1 VVDTPQT
8 AEYCTEYLKE
18 KGLFKELLVLQN
30 VPERQIDARVA
41 KDIKGLGHLVYD
53 VIEISR
59 THVNLERAIRYFLFD
74 KVVCDDF
81 DTAVK
86 VQALGVR
93 DIVTLDGTEF
103 K

>member
-1 VVDTPQT
+1 
-8 AEYCTEYLKE
+8 
-18 KGLFKELLVLQN
+18 
-30 VPERQIDARVA
+30 
-41 KDIKGLGHLVYD
+41 
-53 VIEISR
+53 
-59 THVNLERAIRYFLFD
+59 VNLERAIRYFLFD